1 MTAPTQSLASPALAQ
16 LCEMVTID
24 RHQDM
29 KKEPR
34 QTAERVGATTKFGSW
49 VIAFGIARLAD
60 ELKVTNVAIYQ
71 HLRAEFEPRP
81 KRMRAYVQIACGAI
95 TMQDIYDHID
105 QVRAAQRSD
114 EQ

>member
-1 MTAPTQSLASPALAQ
+1 MSMQTPLFSSPALAQ
-16 LCEMVTID
+16 LCDMVTVD
-24 RHQDM
+24 RTQES
-29 KKEPR
+29 KKETR
-34 QTAERVGATTKFGSW
+34 QAAERVGATTKFGSW
-49 VIAFGIARLAD
+49 VVAFGIARLAG

-81 KRMRAYVQIACGAI
+81 KLMRAYVHIAAGAI
-95 TMQDIYDHID
+95 TMQDIHDHID